1 VAAEYPFWN
10 ERLPEALVAFGPAI
24 RIDEQPSRDA
34 EAWTAVLTSALE
46 ATQDRLAAA
55 AISRDP
61 RAFTQVAAGKTG
73 VGGIYDVVRRIGAWR
88 RGERFDPSH
97 AGWRESEA
105 PR

>member
-1 VAAEYPFWN
+1 
-10 ERLPEALVAFGPAI
+10 
-24 RIDEQPSRDA
+24 
-34 EAWTAVLTSALE
+34 VLTSALE

-55 AISRDP
+55 AIARNP